1 MKKFTAKGD
10 LMKGVIVQ
18 EWMKI
23 WESNLDRTYQSDYE
37 VYGAKAQN
45 PQDAEVDIF
54 VGVN

>member
-1 MKKFTAKGD
+1 MSDQHELTRLSRLTAI
-10 LMKGVIVQ
+10 LIMF
-18 EWMKI
+18 
-23 WESNLDRTYQSDYE
+23 QSDYE